1 MRIGHRVPIGMC
13 TGMGCWWKTDAAP
26 LGCPGGCG
34 PTSFFAVGSKSAR
47 GPGFCRFDR
56 QIVQR
61 LCMPKERFP
70 PGVFSAEILSQVR
83 VI

>member
-1 MRIGHRVPIGMC
+1 
-13 TGMGCWWKTDAAP
+13 
-26 LGCPGGCG
+26 
-34 PTSFFAVGSKSAR
+34 VGSKSLR
-47 GPGFCRFDR
+47 GPAFCRFDA

-70 PGVFSAEILSQVR
+70 RRVFSAEIFPQLG

>member
-1 MRIGHRVPIGMC
+1 
-13 TGMGCWWKTDAAP
+13 
-26 LGCPGGCG
+26 
-34 PTSFFAVGSKSAR
+34 VGSASPR
-47 GPGFCRFDR
+47 GPGFCRFER

-70 PGVFSAEILSQVR
+70 PRVFSAEIFSQLG